1 MYLGGL
7 RVISTRR
14 TAANDL
20 LSRRRRKGSRS
31 LPKPIHG
38 RELLRTIMTTSSVI
52 DDHESAPLPPW
63 AQLASNESLHLTPPP
78 VGKTEAAA
86 GEQGVRE
93 SSAIEETTASSGGV
107 ISREDSESE
116 EEEEEDP
123 IAIAPTGDEDD
134 DTGNH
139 DLDSDAIVRTEE
151 GGEDEG
157 DPKVYVGELKE
168 PSSQGAE
175 GGIEGEEATTE
186 STTQQESV
194 GSESPDD
201 VIESEQEQLEV
212 QEAEINDNDD
222 NFTTSEEERGKD
234 SDEEWED
241 VLTED
246 KLVDGMTNVDVSSE
260 SNSTYH
266 ALHPNKGGGLERTSS
281 TVQSHTIGTAVSLS
295 LVTFFLLCACC
306 IMRYRRNNQ
315 PTRGKY
321 SVLHGSDDFF
331 NGTFSDDV
339 SIREKDSDEEFDDV
353 YSYDSD
359 DDIQGKGGT
368 RLEMGMI
375 HEADA
380 NGGLTLDE
388 CNG

>member
-1 MYLGGL
+1 
-7 RVISTRR
+7 
-14 TAANDL
+14 
-20 LSRRRRKGSRS
+20 
-31 LPKPIHG
+31 
-38 RELLRTIMTTSSVI
+38 MTTPI
-52 DDHESAPLPPW
+52 DDPESAPLPPW
-63 AQLASNESLHLTPPP
+63 AQLASNESLHLTSPP

-86 GEQGVRE
+86 SEQGVRE
-93 SSAIEETTASSGGV
+93 SSAIKETTASSGGV

-116 EEEEEDP
+116 EEEKDP

-134 DTGNH
+134 DNGNH

-157 DPKVYVGELKE
+157 EPKVYVGELKE
-168 PSSQGAE
+168 PSSQEAE
-175 GGIEGEEATTE
+175 GGIEGEEETME
-186 STTQQESV
+186 STTEQDSV

-212 QEAEINDNDD
+212 QEAKINDNDD

-266 ALHPNKGGGLERTSS
+266 VLHPNKGGGLERTSS
-281 TVQSHTIGTAVSLS
+281 TVQSHTLGAAVSLS

-315 PTRGKY
+315 PNRGKY

-359 DDIQGKGGT
+359 DDIQVKGGT

>member
-1 MYLGGL
+1 M
-7 RVISTRR
+7 T
-14 TAANDL
+14 
-20 LSRRRRKGSRS
+20 
-31 LPKPIHG
+31 
-38 RELLRTIMTTSSVI
+38 TTSSVI

-63 AQLASNESLHLTPPP
+63 AQLASNESLHLTSPP
-78 VGKTEAAA
+78 VGETEAAA
-86 GEQGVRE
+86 GEPGGRD
-93 SSAIEETTASSGGV
+93 SSAIEEMTASSGGV
-107 ISREDSESE
+107 ISLEDSESE
-116 EEEEEDP
+116 EEEEEDEEEDP

-151 GGEDEG
+151 GGKDEG
-157 DPKVYVGELKE
+157 EPKVYVGELKE

-175 GGIEGEEATTE
+175 GGIEGEEATME
-186 STTQQESV
+186 STEQESV

-222 NFTTSEEERGKD
+222 NFTTSEEKRGKD

-241 VLTED
+241 VPTED

-266 ALHPNKGGGLERTSS
+266 VLHPNKGGGLERTSS
-281 TVQSHTIGTAVSLS
+281 TVQSHTIGAAVSLS